1 MAKKLVCGQFVLIVF
16 IMLCCTIFLGCNSGN
31 VYCKFLNE
39 DDIVLILNTK
49 NNTAKAEI
57 ISNTAFSASWDENII
72 DYNTETGV
80 ITSKQE
86 GSTKLTISYYK
97 KSKKQTK
104 SINIKVVNPVFA
116 TSIILQDSY
125 IILKD
130 SGKNLL
136 HPSIITQNNQKYNLE
151 LFYEVLDRRVAIVDG
166 KNIIPQGVG
175 ECYLKVKAV
184 SGYDQETNQYQFIE
198 NTTKLI
204 VQQGIK
210 NANICVCDE
219 NKTELNLNAQNK
231 YELFYGGVNPIYYLR
246 IVTDQSLRHY
256 NFAIEN
262 KNFFQI
268 GEQIEYESDN
278 LAFIPISFKNF
289 GETNL
294 ALIFKDS
301 ENNFLL
307 QSNSLNVVIYKIISE
322 QDIEVKA
329 TKEFCDD
336 AQSFNKKFANLE
348 FLDGKYQLY
357 KINDVC
363 LDFKRQAITDK
374 KYFYGLI
381 CFDNL
386 DTNCYNDI
394 ETEVVNLKVNKDFG
408 EYIKFEAIDDGFASL
423 KLTLT
428 AKDGSSFTKLF
439 KFDVI
444 KVLAEEF
451 EVAGAQKMILT
462 KDDYFD
468 FCPQSVS
475 PIYGLYDFEL
485 SVVSGDAIVINGTK
499 AQAVNVGKSELVLKL
514 NEIVYCCEIQVVDE
528 NCSFNLEID
537 KTKIAEIYKVQITIE
552 VKNSAN
558 SQVEI
563 LPENIEVL
571 ESNFDY
577 VTKSTNSVIIENH
590 QKIEQI
596 SLKIT
601 LGNIVL
607 TKTAN
612 IVWEA

>member
-39 DDIVLILNTK
+39 DDIVLILNTP
-49 NNTAKAEI
+49 NSTAKAEI
-57 ISNTAFSASWDENII
+57 ISNTAFSASWDESII
-72 DYNTETGV
+72 DYNTQTGV
-80 ITSKQE
+80 ITSKLQ
-86 GSTKLTISYYK
+86 GTTKLTITYYK
-97 KSKKQTK
+97 NSKKQTK
-104 SINIKVVNPVFA
+104 SINIKVVNPAFA
-116 TSIILQDSY
+116 SSIILQDSY

-136 HPSIITQNNQKYNLE
+136 HPNIITQNNQKYNLD
-151 LFYEVLDRRVAIVDG
+151 LYYEVSDRRVAIVDG

-175 ECYLKVKAV
+175 ECDLKVKAIC
-184 SGYDQETNQYQFIE
+184 GYNEQTNQYEFVE

-204 VQQGIK
+204 VQPGIK
-210 NANICVCDE
+210 SANIFVCDK
-219 NKTELNLNAQNK
+219 NKTKLSLNEQNQ
-231 YELFYGGVNPIYYLR
+231 YELFYGGVSLEYYLM
-246 IVTDQSLRHY
+246 IEADQSLRHY

-268 GEQIEYESDN
+268 GEPVEYQNDN

-294 ALIFKDS
+294 KLIFKDT
-301 ENNFLL
+301 ENNFIL
-307 QSNSLNVVIYKIISE
+307 QSNSLSVVVYKIISE
-322 QDIEVKA
+322 QDIQIKA

-336 AQSFNKKFANLE
+336 EQSFNKKFANLS
-348 FLDGKYQLY
+348 FVDGKYQLY
-357 KINDVC
+357 KINDAC

-394 ETEVVNLKVNKDFG
+394 ETEVVNLKVNKNFG
-408 EYIKFEAIDDGFASL
+408 EYIRFETIDDGFASL
-423 KLTLT
+423 ELTLT

-439 KFDVI
+439 TFDVT
-444 KVLAEEF
+444 KVLAEDF
-451 EVAGAQKMILT
+451 EVAGAQKMFLT

-468 FCPQSVS
+468 FCPKNIS

-485 SVVSGDAIVINGTK
+485 SVTSGNAVALNGTI
-499 AQAVNVGKSELVLKL
+499 AQAVNVGKSELALTL
-514 NEIVYCCEIQVVDE
+514 NGSVYCCEIQVVDE
-528 NCSFNLEID
+528 NCSLNLEMN
-537 KTKIAEIYKVQITIE
+537 KTKIAEIFKIQITIE

-558 SQVEI
+558 NQIEI

-571 ESNFDY
+571 ESDFDY
-577 VTKSTNSVIIENH
+577 VTKSTNSVIIENR
-590 QKIEQI
+590 QIIEQI